1 MKYNTAGTRI
11 DWIDICKFLAIT
23 IMCLGHIGVPA
34 NISDL
39 LHIFHMP
46 VFFLL
51 SGICFKA
58 EKYTDFPMFL
68 KARCKT
74 LLIPHLFWSI
84 TMYIVW
90 RMYCKFSML
99 GRPVSFPSFL
109 WMILT
114 KDASDVQFG
123 GFGVIQWFF
132 TSLFF
137 AELLFYSVLT
147 ISQKCKH
154 KKEMIFLLCLC
165 LALAGFFVSKLTS
178 YNPLGIVASFMGVL
192 FYGVGFIWK
201 NYYYNGFDKKI
212 NNMRAIF
219 QDIGILIV
227 LFIIVLFVWKY
238 NGSTNMRTS
247 SYNNFMLFVLG
258 AIAGSYILIYASHYI
273 EKISQNRQMF
283 LYRYMLYIGQNTLII
298 LVFNRLVQFTIVK
311 TINSIL
317 NIFISGE
324 MAVTLIWKVCLVLL
338 DLSIEMVAFVPIIWL
353 INRYLPITVGRKKHT
368 NL

>member
-1 MKYNTAGTRI
+1 MKSNTAGTRV

-58 EKYTDFPMFL
+58 EKYTDFQMFL

-90 RMYCKFSML
+90 RIYCKFSML
-99 GRPVSFPSFL
+99 GSPVSCPSFL
-109 WMILT
+109 LMLLT

-147 ISQKCKH
+147 VSNRCKH
-154 KKEMIFLLCLC
+154 KKEIIFLLSLC
-165 LALAGFFVSKLTS
+165 LALAGFSISKLTS
-178 YNPLGIVASFMGVL
+178 YNPLGIVASFIGVL
-192 FYGVGFIWK
+192 FYAVGFIWK
-201 NYYYNGFDKKI
+201 NYYYNCICSKRDNAKVV
-212 NNMRAIF
+212 F
-219 QDIGILIV
+219 QDMGILV
-227 LFIIVLFVWKY
+227 FLFITVLIVWKY

-247 SYNNFMLFVLG
+247 SYNNFILFVLG
-258 AIAGSYILIYASHYI
+258 AIAGSYILIFISRYI
-273 EKISQNRQMF
+273 EKLFPNRQV
-283 LYRYMLYIGQNTLII
+283 LIYQYMLYLGQNTLII
-298 LVFNRLVQFTIVK
+298 LIFNRLIQFTIVK
-311 TINSIL
+311 TINSLL
-317 NIFISGE
+317 NNFISSE
-324 MAVTLIWKVCLVLL
+324 MAVTLTWKVCLGLI
-338 DLSIEMVAFVPIIWL
+338 DLSIEMAAFVPVIWL
-353 INRYLPITVGRKKHT
+353 IDRYLPATVGRKK
-368 NL
+368 